1 MPFTLPAGPK
11 FQMHHP
17 VLKSNLPRLLA
28 AALVGLT
35 GCSSTPNGPE
45 ETQRTSVI
53 EARNGAMVVDTV
65 TVVATVKAIDPATR
79 KLTLITANGIQT
91 PVTASKAIV
100 NFDQIKV
107 GDQIKV
113 QATEAFAAS
122 LHPTGQRARRGA
134 ITSVV
139 VAPRGALPGDISAN
153 TKEITA
159 QLTAIDAKSRQVTLQ
174 FFDGNS
180 ARIKVGATVNLKAVK
195 PGDAVAVCVAESLAI
210 VVTKP

>member
-1 MPFTLPAGPK
+1 MNY
-11 FQMHHP
+11 P
-17 VLKSNLPRLLA
+17 VLKLTFLALLA
-28 AALVGLT
+28 AAMMGLT
-35 GCSSTPNGPE
+35 ACSSTPKGPD
-45 ETQRTSVI
+45 ETQQTSVI
-53 EARNGAMVVDTV
+53 EARKGAMVVDTV

-91 PVTASKAIV
+91 PVTASKAMV

-122 LHPTGQRARRGA
+122 LHPTGQRTRLGEV
-134 ITSVV
+134 TTVV
-139 VAPRGALPGDISAN
+139 LAPRGALPGDISAN

-159 QLTAIDAKSRQVTLQ
+159 QLTAIDTKSRQVTLQ

-180 ARIKVGATVNLKAVK
+180 ARIKVGATVNLKALK
-195 PGDAVAVCVAESLAI
+195 PGDTVTVCVAESLAI
-210 VVTKP
+210 VVTRP